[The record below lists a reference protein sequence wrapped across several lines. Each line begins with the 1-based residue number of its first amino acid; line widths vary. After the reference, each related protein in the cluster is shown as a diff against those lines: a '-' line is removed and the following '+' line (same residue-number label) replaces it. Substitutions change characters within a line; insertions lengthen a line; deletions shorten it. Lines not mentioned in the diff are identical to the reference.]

1 MVIPN
6 YPGESNVITSSY
18 KMGMQ
23 EGQSLRKWCG
33 SGDRGY
39 VMLLQEVELEPKKTG
54 QCLDAG
60 PTADSLILE
69 LLTSRTVSNTFVLF

>member
-1 MVIPN
+1 M
-6 YPGESNVITSSY
+6 
-18 KMGMQ
+18 
-23 EGQSLRKWCG
+23 RKWCG